1 MWSADNAPVPT
12 AMNTALQTAMA
23 HAESVVG
30 KENVA
35 SHPKGATLVGHP
47 KGTTLLVPAAAW
59 HALHMRVDDLQTQ
72 NVTLAKE
79 QAECTRYLKAFLKME
94 HHRRERA
101 ATRLQ
106 AAARGML
113 SRKRHP
119 RRTRRSQSHTAPM
132 RSLRLSPSQLH
143 VSRAAAAAPRQ
154 RRIVTLE
161 ARSCTLLQAAA
172 RGAIVRTRL
181 SALLAGRRACTRLQ
195 AAARGMLSRG
205 RHAHALEKHRWSLRF
220 TTLESALQQERRARK
235 AQEAALRKLW
245 ADVAA
250 LTQALAS
257 VAPAREAPGADGL
270 GRLS

>member
-1 MWSADNAPVPT
+1 MLGELLAPDSC
-12 AMNTALQTAMA
+12 AMA
-23 HAESVVG
+23 QLEPVVG

-35 SHPKGATLVGHP
+35 SHSKGAALVEHSN
-47 KGTTLLVPAAAW
+47 GTTLLVPAAAW

-132 RSLRLSPSQLH
+132 SSLRLSPSQLH
-143 VSRAAAAAPRQ
+143 VSRAAAAVPRQ

-172 RGAIVRTRL
+172 RGALVRARRA
-181 SALLAGRRACTRLQ
+181 ALLSGRRAATRLQ

-257 VAPAREAPGADGL
+257 VAPTREAPGADG
-270 GRLS
+270 